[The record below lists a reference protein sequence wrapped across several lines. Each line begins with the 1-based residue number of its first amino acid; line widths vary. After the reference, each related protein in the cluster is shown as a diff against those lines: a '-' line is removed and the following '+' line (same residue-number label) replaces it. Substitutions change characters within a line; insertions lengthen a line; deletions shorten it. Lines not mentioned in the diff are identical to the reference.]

1 MKIRF
6 KIPLK
11 LPAFSPWGSCQCSLP
26 RKCILARHKQ
36 ELLKYLFLNLI
47 FFLAMLFS
55 QLNSSHM
62 LHFST
67 PRISS
72 PILRTMSPI
81 AYLSIHSDP
90 LREAGLPRSQSAESH
105 SSSSRSTGHRQ
116 LPVIPCGNKFPP
128 VIRISKAQ
136 LQQVNKPCLHSRD
149 CTVAVICKV

>member
-1 MKIRF
+1 MQSSKKMHICRTETQITTVLISEPYF
-6 KIPLK
+6 F
-11 LPAFSPWGSCQCSLP
+11 PA
-26 RKCILARHKQ
+26 
-36 ELLKYLFLNLI
+36 
-47 FFLAMLFS
+47 MFS

-81 AYLSIHSDP
+81 AYLSIHPDP
-90 LREAGLPRSQSAESH
+90 LKEAGLPRSQSAESH
-105 SSSSRSTGHRQ
+105 SSSSRSTGRRQ

-136 LQQVNKPCLHSRD
+136 LRQVNKSCLHSND
-149 CTVAVICKV
+149 CVIAVICKVF